1 MTKTFVAVLLINLKY
16 PFLYY
21 MFFIAYACPVFL
33 VHLINVMCLVSQ
45 HSYEDVNRELGEL
58 KNLKSKTERV
68 FRLRSLMNDH
78 WFLEDYIELV
88 SKTFGSKLLLTILD
102 IYIQLLLCLYYAIW
116 DSIVHG
122 LHDILLHGVLNIVI
136 LMGNLIYLCYRGHS
150 TVKESRRVIYQLRHL
165 RDLLYDDPVCQAIL
179 KIFTLRVNCRKVQVT
194 AAKFFDINL
203 SLLFGSAGIVL
214 TYFLVL
220 IQFQIEGSKH
230 TSAAMNIS
238 EVVTVKCKSW
248 PCIIKDE

>member
-165 RDLLYDDPVCQAIL
+165 RDLLYDDPVCQAI
-179 KIFTLRVNCRKVQVT
+179 
-194 AAKFFDINL
+194 
-203 SLLFGSAGIVL
+203 SAGIVL